1 MGLVALDIRR
11 DDFVGRKL
19 REIHQKYIYES
30 TLKADKNNPFLVSD
44 LDIFRDRDRDRER
57 DRERQR
63 ERQRETERDRE
74 RQRQRQRETERDR
87 ERDRERDDF
96 RLMPSYGFTL
106 LCGAFKGFMKA
117 FIKLFEP
124 SQRSVK
130 IKLH

>member
-1 MGLVALDIRR
+1 MGLAALDIRR

-57 DRERQR
+57 QRDRDRD
-63 ERQRETERDRE
+63 RQRET
-74 RQRQRQRETERDR
+74 

>member
-1 MGLVALDIRR
+1 MGLAALDIRR

-57 DRERQR
+57 DRERQ
-63 ERQRETERDRE
+63 

>member
-1 MGLVALDIRR
+1 MGLAALDIRR

-57 DRERQR
+57 HRDRDRD
-63 ERQRETERDRE
+63 RQRET
-74 RQRQRQRETERDR
+74 

>member
-1 MGLVALDIRR
+1 MGLAALDIRR

-63 ERQRETERDRE
+63 ET
-74 RQRQRQRETERDR
+74 

>member
-1 MGLVALDIRR
+1 MGLAALDIRR

-57 DRERQR
+57 ETERDRDRDRDR

-74 RQRQRQRETERDR
+74 REMTSD
-87 ERDRERDDF
+87 
-96 RLMPSYGFTL
+96 
-106 LCGAFKGFMKA
+106 
-117 FIKLFEP
+117 
-124 SQRSVK
+124 
-130 IKLH
+130 

>member
-1 MGLVALDIRR
+1 MGLAALDIRR

-63 ERQRETERDRE
+63 ERQRETERETETETERE
-74 RQRQRQRETERDR
+74 RQRETER
-87 ERDRERDDF
+87 ETERDDF

>member
-1 MGLVALDIRR
+1 MGLAALDIRR

-57 DRERQR
+57 QRDRDRDRDRQ
-63 ERQRETERDRE
+63 RDRE
-74 RQRQRQRETERDR
+74 RQ
-87 ERDRERDDF
+87 RERDDF

>member
-1 MGLVALDIRR
+1 MGLAALDIRR

-44 LDIFRDRDRDRER
+44 LDIFRDRDRDRDR
-57 DRERQR
+57 DRERQRQR
-63 ERQRETERDRE
+63 ERQRET
-74 RQRQRQRETERDR
+74 
-87 ERDRERDDF
+87 ERDDF